1 MTCKDCIHY
10 TVCKALEEQVGM
22 IDARQCGCYKDKSR
36 FIELP
41 CNEGDMV
48 YIVERQY
55 DNGHKTIKSSP
66 KVYGEIHVV
75 EGRYGYNKKHPF
87 FSPVKVCYRIV
98 RRAFKISYLKD
109 FGKSVFL
116 TREEAEKALEGRRE
130 NE

>member
-1 MTCKDCIHY
+1 MTCKDCIHNE
-10 TVCKALEEQVGM
+10 VCYGTHT
-22 IDARQCGCYKDKSR
+22 DDSPTCCDFKDKSR

-116 TREEAEKALEGRRE
+116 TIEEAEKSLKERE
-130 NE
+130 S